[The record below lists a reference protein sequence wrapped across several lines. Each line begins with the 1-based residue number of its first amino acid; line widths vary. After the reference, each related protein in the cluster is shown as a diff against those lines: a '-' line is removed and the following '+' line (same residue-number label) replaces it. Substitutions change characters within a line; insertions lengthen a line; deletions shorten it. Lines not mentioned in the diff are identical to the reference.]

1 MTEVKQETASLDTLA
16 QIERQVLW
24 LSTAIIHHANRVR
37 PNPGG
42 LKVGGHQA
50 SSASMVSIMT
60 SLWFR
65 HLRAEDR
72 VSVKPHASPVL
83 HAINYLLGE
92 LDESYLPTLR
102 AYRGLQSYPS
112 RVKDPDPV
120 DYSTGS
126 VGIGA
131 TAPIWGAVAR
141 RYLNRYLES
150 GNGPSG
156 NGPSGNGPSENG
168 TGGLGRQYSLLGDA
182 ELDEGAVWEAIVD
195 PGVAELGEVVWV
207 VDVNRQSLDRVVP
220 LMTADRL
227 RGMFTAAGWQVIT
240 LKYGRLLTELFT
252 RPGGEALR
260 HRIDAMPNPEYQ
272 RLLRCPPD
280 ELRRRLP
287 GGDEPLARLIA
298 DLDDAA
304 LTQAIRNLGGHDL
317 AALDEAYEAIDDSR
331 PTIIL
336 AYTIKGYGLA
346 IEGHPQ
352 NHSALLTQAQIGEL
366 AAQLG
371 ADAERP
377 WQRPASDSAA
387 GALCEQTVR
396 RLRRPILPPHAPP
409 RVPPDLGRTPT
420 GVATT
425 QAALGRALLDLTR
438 ETPEAARRVVTVS
451 PDVSSST
458 NLGGWV
464 NKVGVW
470 SASERTDW
478 FADDAETILHWREK
492 PTGQHIELGIAE
504 TNLVGLLGEL
514 GATWSRWGQP
524 LFPIGVLYDPFVE
537 RALEPWSFGIY
548 AGGQSILVG
557 TPSGVSLAPEGG
569 AHQSITT
576 PSIGIEQPGCVSY
589 EPAFAIDTEWCLL
602 ASLARLGRPDGS
614 SAYLRLSTRPVSQK
628 LAGVPADPA
637 ARERRRRQVVA
648 GAYPLHRVEYPRVTI
663 AVMGAVV
670 PEALAAAERLEAAGV
685 PADVV
690 CVTSPGLLFRALR
703 ARQGIQGSGLP
714 GHGPQDQGEPWIL
727 EQAFPAARAT
737 PLVTV
742 LDGHPHTLSFLA
754 TVNQVPH
761 AALGVAQFGQSGS
774 IEDLYRYNGI
784 DTDSIIR
791 AALDLIPL
799 RFRHASKPIFGR
811 RRRREPLASSLV
823 SRLSWTVAR
832 PVSRGPSRDPV

>member
-1 MTEVKQETASLDTLA
+1 MTELRTETTDLDALA
-16 QIERQVLW
+16 EIERQVLW

-65 HLRAEDR
+65 HLRVTDR

-102 AYRGLQSYPS
+102 AFGGLQSYPS

-141 RYLNRYLES
+141 RYLNDRFA
-150 GNGPSG
+150 GDGPQDA
-156 NGPSGNGPSENG
+156 
-168 TGGLGRQYSLLGDA
+168 GRQYSLLGDA

-195 PGVAELGEVVWV
+195 PGVAELGEIVWV

-220 LMTADRL
+220 GIAADRL
-227 RGMFTAAGWQVIT
+227 RGMFAAAGWQVIT
-240 LKYGRLLTELFT
+240 LKYGRLLEELFA

-260 HRIDAMPNPEYQ
+260 QRIDAMPNPEYQ
-272 RLLRCPPD
+272 RLLRCDPA
-280 ELRRRLP
+280 ELRGRLP
-287 GGDEPLARLIA
+287 DGDASIAGLIA
-298 DLDDAA
+298 GLDDTA
-304 LTQAIRNLGGHDL
+304 LIQAIRNLGGHDL
-317 AALDEAYEAIDDSR
+317 VALDAAFGAISDDQ

-336 AYTIKGYGLA
+336 AYTIKGHGLA
-346 IEGHPQ
+346 VEGHPQ
-352 NHSALLTQAQIGEL
+352 NHSALLTTEQLAEL

-371 ADAERP
+371 TDPDQPWRRP
-377 WQRPASDSAA
+377 PADSAA
-387 GALCEQTVR
+387 GVLCERTAG
-396 RLRRPILPPHAPP
+396 RLRRPPVPPQAPP
-409 RVPPDLGRTPT
+409 GLPADLGRTPA

-438 ETPEAARRVVTVS
+438 EAPEAARRIVTVS

-464 NKVGVW
+464 NKIGVW
-470 SASERTDW
+470 AARERLDW

-589 EPAFAIDTEWCLL
+589 EPAFAIDNEWSQL
-602 ASLARLGRPDGS
+602 ASLARLGRPGGS

-628 LAGVPADPA
+628 LAAVPADPA

-648 GAYPLHRVEYPRVTI
+648 GAYPLRRAGQPKVTI

-670 PEALAAAERLEAAGV
+670 PEALAAAERLETAGV

-690 CVTSPGLLFRALR
+690 VVTSPGLLFRAQR
-703 ARQGIQGSGLP
+703 ARQGL
-714 GHGPQDQGEPWIL
+714 DGEPTWIL
-727 EQAFPAARAT
+727 GQAFPEDRAT

-742 LDGHPHTLSFLA
+742 LDGHPHTLAFLA
-754 TVNQVPH
+754 GVNRVPH

-774 IEDLYRYNGI
+774 IDDLYRYNGI
-784 DTDSIIR
+784 DADAIIR
-791 AALDLIPL
+791 AALDL
-799 RFRHASKPIFGR
+799 
-811 RRRREPLASSLV
+811 
-823 SRLSWTVAR
+823 AR
-832 PVSRGPSRDPV
+832 

>member
-1 MTEVKQETASLDTLA
+1 MTQVEPHTDVAALDSDVLGE
-16 QIERQVLW
+16 IERQVLW
-24 LSTAIIHHANRVR
+24 LSTAIVHHANRVR

-65 HLRAEDR
+65 HLREQDR

-92 LDESYLPTLR
+92 LDESYLPSLR
-102 AYRGLQSYPS
+102 AFGGLQSYPS

-131 TAPIWGAVAR
+131 TAPIWGAMAR
-141 RYLNRYLES
+141 RYLNQRFLAS
-150 GNGPSG
+150 D
-156 NGPSGNGPSENG
+156 
-168 TGGLGRQYSLLGDA
+168 TGGVTTGRQYSLLGDA

-220 LMTADRL
+220 GIAADRL

-240 LKYGRLLTELFT
+240 LKYGRLLEELFT

-272 RLLRCPPD
+272 RLLRCDPD

-287 GGDEPLARLIA
+287 GDDESLARLVA
-298 DLDDAA
+298 GLDDAA
-304 LTQAIRNLGGHDL
+304 LAAGVRNLGGHDL
-317 AALDEAYEAIDDSR
+317 GALDGAYRAIDDSR

-336 AYTIKGYGLA
+336 AYTIKGHGLPVEA
-346 IEGHPQ
+346 HPQ
-352 NHSALLTQAQIGEL
+352 NHSALLTGEQMTQL
-366 AAQLG
+366 ATQLG
-371 ADAERP
+371 ADPDQP
-377 WQRPASDSAA
+377 WKRPAAGSAA
-387 GALCEQTVR
+387 GTLCEQAAG
-396 RLRRPILPPHAPP
+396 RLRRPQVPPHAPP
-409 RVPPDLGRTPT
+409 PVPQDLGRTPA

-425 QAALGRALLDLTR
+425 QAALGRTLLDLTR
-438 ETPEAARRVVTVS
+438 DAPEAARRVVTVS

-470 SASERTDW
+470 SAHERLDW
-478 FADDAETILHWREK
+478 FADDSETILHWREK
-492 PTGQHIELGIAE
+492 PTGQHLELGIAE

-557 TPSGVSLAPEGG
+557 TPSGVTLAPEGG

-589 EPAFAIDTEWCLL
+589 EPAFATDTEWCLL
-602 ASLARLGRPDGS
+602 ASLAQLGKPGGS

-628 LAGVPADPA
+628 LADIPADPA

-648 GAYPLHRVEYPRVTI
+648 GAYPLRRAAEPAVTI
-663 AVMGAVV
+663 AAMGALV
-670 PEALAAAERLEAAGV
+670 PEALAAAERLEAAGT

-703 ARQGIQGSGLP
+703 ARQGLASG
-714 GHGPQDQGEPWIL
+714 ESWIL

-742 LDGHPHTLSFLA
+742 LDGHPHTLAFLA
-754 TVNQVPH
+754 TVNHVPL

-774 IEDLYRYNGI
+774 IDDLYRYNGI

-791 AALDLIPL
+791 AVLDLVP
-799 RFRHASKPIFGR
+799 
-811 RRRREPLASSLV
+811 
-823 SRLSWTVAR
+823 
-832 PVSRGPSRDPV
+832 